1 MFINESFLSFVWQF
15 QYFDH
20 GDLSDLSGSQVT
32 IIAPGF
38 RNNDSGPDFSNS
50 VVRIGEVTWHGFVE
64 IHVKASDWLNH
75 RHDKDPAYDNVI
87 LHVVWEDDGTIS
99 RTDGTQIPALEL
111 KRRIHSGMLHKFHN
125 LVNNTVHAIPCA
137 ADLPRIDI
145 IHRASMLESV
155 LIERVKE
162 KSEFA
167 LSLLDACGQDW
178 EEASYRILFMNFG
191 FKINKHPMMALA
203 TYLPFRL
210 IKKHSD
216 NLCQIEA
223 LLYGTAGFL
232 QQRKVDEYYGM
243 LTAEYTFLKRKY
255 GLHNSILTRHQW
267 KFMRTHPANFPTLRL
282 AQLAS
287 FLHKRQSLFGM
298 IRDNRNAR
306 EIYKA
311 FKSPVS
317 EYWKNHYDFGK
328 QWMRK
333 NSLGKSSIYGL
344 IINTCLPVLGAY
356 GIFSGENAFIGQA
369 IELLSQL
376 PQENNRITRV
386 MENLGFDNSNS
397 GASQALI
404 QLHNKYCIKRKCLDC
419 KIGVKLLQLDDFQ
432 PGHSQ

>member
-1 MFINESFLSFVWQF
+1 
-15 QYFDH
+15 
-20 GDLSDLSGSQVT
+20 
-32 IIAPGF
+32 
-38 RNNDSGPDFSNS
+38 
-50 VVRIGEVTWHGFVE
+50 
-64 IHVKASDWLNH
+64 
-75 RHDKDPAYDNVI
+75 
-87 LHVVWEDDGTIS
+87 
-99 RTDGTQIPALEL
+99 
-111 KRRIHSGMLHKFHN
+111 
-125 LVNNTVHAIPCA
+125 
-137 ADLPRIDI
+137 
-145 IHRASMLESV
+145 
-155 LIERVKE
+155 
-162 KSEFA
+162 
-167 LSLLDACGQDW
+167 
-178 EEASYRILFMNFG
+178 
-191 FKINKHPMMALA
+191 MMALA

-232 QQRKVDEYYGM
+232 QQSKVDEYYGM